1 LTLWSEYDFESDFER
16 LAESVE
22 LLLFVAAAVSVVELE
37 VLRLA
42 DLVLELAM
50 LSDWSDEVVALS
62 EADLSLDL
70 LADASREADWL
81 LDLLT
86 EASREADLSLDL
98 LAEASSEALD
108 DLEAAA
114 ERLLS
119 DDALLLAERSA
130 LPLRVLPE
138 VPAVVLVPFDPEPPL
153 LALRLSAVVPVEDE

>member
-1 LTLWSEYDFESDFER
+1 VSRDLTLWSEYDFESDFER

-62 EADLSLDL
+62 
-70 LADASREADWL
+70 
-81 LDLLT
+81 
-86 EASREADLSLDL
+86 EADLSLDL